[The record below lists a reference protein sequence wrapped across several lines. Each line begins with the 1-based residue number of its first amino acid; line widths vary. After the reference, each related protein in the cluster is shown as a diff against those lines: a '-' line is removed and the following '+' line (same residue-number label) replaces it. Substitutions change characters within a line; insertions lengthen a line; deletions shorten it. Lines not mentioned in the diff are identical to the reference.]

1 MNKYSAMVHFFLGSL
16 FTLAVVM
23 QLSFKQ
29 TPESKEISVGT
40 TEKAVWTVPPIPSM
54 LSFAGEKAPIDR
66 WDIKE
71 KFDKEFLNNYYSQGN
86 ILYLIKLANRNFPII
101 SERLRINGVP
111 DDFKYLCIA
120 ESNMQHWAVSKSGAV
135 GYWQFMDGTASGYGL
150 ETNGQVDERQSLE
163 KATDAA
169 CKYLRQAYAKFG
181 NWTAAAASY
190 NCGMGGYARQ
200 AAFQETNNY
209 YDLHLP
215 EETNKYVLRILT
227 FKYLVENADKLG
239 FRVEEEDKYQ
249 PLPFE
254 MVHVSSSI
262 PNLAEWAIARGTNYK
277 MLVAMNPWIKG
288 RSLTV
293 AGGKTYNI
301 KLPKE

>member
-1 MNKYSAMVHFFLGSL
+1 
-16 FTLAVVM
+16 
-23 QLSFKQ
+23 
-29 TPESKEISVGT
+29 
-40 TEKAVWTVPPIPSM
+40 
-54 LSFAGEKAPIDR
+54 
-66 WDIKE
+66 
-71 KFDKEFLNNYYSQGN
+71 
-86 ILYLIKLANRNFPII
+86 
-101 SERLRINGVP
+101 
-111 DDFKYLCIA
+111 
-120 ESNMQHWAVSKSGAV
+120 
-135 GYWQFMDGTASGYGL
+135 
-150 ETNGQVDERQSLE
+150 
-163 KATDAA
+163 
-169 CKYLRQAYAKFG
+169 
-181 NWTAAAASY
+181 
-190 NCGMGGYARQ
+190 MGGYARQ
-200 AAFQETNNY
+200 AAFQKTNNY

-288 RSLTV
+288 RYLTV

-301 KLPKE
+301 KLPKD